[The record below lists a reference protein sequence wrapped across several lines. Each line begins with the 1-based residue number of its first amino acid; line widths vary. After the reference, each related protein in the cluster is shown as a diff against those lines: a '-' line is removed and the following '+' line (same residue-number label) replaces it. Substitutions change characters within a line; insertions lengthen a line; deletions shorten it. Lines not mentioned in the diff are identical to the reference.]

1 MNEGLRVRCGPRSSP
16 LRVGRRHMIAPNT
29 QAWAGSGNPGSDRG
43 ETGRTAEDRR
53 GVERTENRAGVPV
66 EEHANRVG
74 SAGIAGDVGTR
85 QNRSRS
91 GRGHADAGRGGP
103 PRATSSIQQLRRSVR
118 RPTRVRS
125 TPGTA
130 AGTALRRRHGASALD
145 PRRTRN
151 RLEERGG
158 ASGPG
163 RAAAVRRVRS
173 SRGTDM
179 TMTMHG
185 WATARRQVRSETA
198 DLTEERL
205 PNRPTAGPERQ
216 DQNDRTRTT
225 GPGCLHD
232 H

>member
-53 GVERTENRAGVPV
+53 GLGRTENRAGFHV
-66 EEHANRVG
+66 EEHANRLR

-103 PRATSSIQQLRRSVR
+103 RRATSSIQQLRRSVR

-130 AGTALRRRHGASALD
+130 AGTALRRRHGASDLD

-151 RLEERGG
+151 RRGEREERGG
-158 ASGPG
+158 ATCFG
-163 RAAAVRRVRS
+163 S

-216 DQNDRTRTT
+216 DQNDRTRV
-225 GPGCLHD
+225 PS
-232 H
+232 

>member
-1 MNEGLRVRCGPRSSP
+1 MNEGLRVRCGSRSSP
-16 LRVGRRHMIAPNT
+16 LRVGRGSHDRSGHAGLV
-29 QAWAGSGNPGSDRG
+29 GSGNPGSDRG
-43 ETGRTAEDRR
+43 ETGRTAEGRR
-53 GVERTENRAGVPV
+53 GPRKTENPAGVPV
-66 EEHANRVG
+66 EAHANRPR
-74 SAGIAGDVGTR
+74 SAGIAEDVGTR

-103 PRATSSIQQLRRSVR
+103 RRATSSIQQLRRSVR

-130 AGTALRRRHGASALD
+130 AEAGLRRRHGASDLD

-179 TMTMHG
+179 TMTMHA
-185 WATARRQVRSETA
+185 WATARQPVRSETA
-198 DLTEERL
+198 DPTAGRL
-205 PNRPTAGPERQ
+205 PKRPTAGPERQ
-216 DQNDRTRTT
+216 DQNDRTRV
-225 GPGCLHD
+225 PS
-232 H
+232 

>member
-1 MNEGLRVRCGPRSSP
+1 MNEGLRVRCGSRSSP
-16 LRVGRRHMIAPNT
+16 LRVGRGSHDRSGHAGLG
-29 QAWAGSGNPGSDRG
+29 GSGNPGSDRG

-53 GVERTENRAGVPV
+53 GLERTENRAGVPV

-103 PRATSSIQQLRRSVR
+103 RRATSPIQRLRRSVR

-130 AGTALRRRHGASALD
+130 AEAGLRRRHGASDLD

-151 RLEERGG
+151 RRG
-158 ASGPG
+158 GPG

-185 WATARRQVRSETA
+185 WATARQPVRSETA
-198 DLTEERL
+198 DPTAGRL

-216 DQNDRTRTT
+216 DQNDRTRV
-225 GPGCLHD
+225 PS
-232 H
+232 